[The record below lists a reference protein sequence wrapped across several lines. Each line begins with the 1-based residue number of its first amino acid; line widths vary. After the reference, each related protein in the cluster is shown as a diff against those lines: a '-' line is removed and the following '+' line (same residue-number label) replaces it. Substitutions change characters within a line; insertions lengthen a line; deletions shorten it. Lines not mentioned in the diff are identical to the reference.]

1 MTDNLSRADGARVLA
16 DLHAL
21 RAIGTYKTGVHK
33 PTFSEPHLRSLAW
46 LVQRLPEAGLT
57 GEIDGIGNILGTS
70 TKAGPKLLAGSH
82 LESQNHA
89 GWLDGPLGVVY
100 ALEAARVIN
109 RDPNINGAVE
119 VASWCD
125 EEGHFGH
132 FLGSR
137 SYVGGVTEADIDAAR
152 DRNSG
157 KSMRDALRDAGLA
170 GRARARCERGRH
182 IGYLE
187 AHIEQGETLESSG
200 LKIGVVT
207 SIVGIWQYRITFTG
221 EQNHAGTTRMAIRRD
236 AGLALARFCV
246 AIDERFPAACGPRTV
261 WTTGR
266 ITLDPG
272 APSIIPGAAEMLFQI
287 RDDDPAVIA
296 RLEDLLRSM
305 AAEVDKQ
312 GRCSVAVERIRTG
325 TPALMDA
332 SFQQAIEQAGAACA
346 GGRSLRMP
354 SGAGHDAQVLATV
367 MPAGMLFV
375 PSIGGISHHWTEN
388 TADAD
393 IVTGAEVFV
402 DACRKLLRD
411 NENRRPHCGR
421 RSCLSRFRTSRLLSC
436 LPSIA
441 DAPGAAIGL
450 RPVAELAVEF
460 HQERNAI
467 GQPPLGARRGQRE
480 ITRGPRAEH
489 RKRRRATNSADCG
502 ERDIRLRIADLI
514 MGIGEFAEQVQLTAI
529 VHGEDLVR
537 PQEMTQPSRL
547 KIKQLEQKL
556 L

>member
-1 MTDNLSRADGARVLA
+1 MNDNLSRADGARVLA

-21 RAIGTYKTGVHK
+21 RAIGAYKTGVHK
-33 PTFSEPHLRSLAW
+33 PTFSEPHLRSLQW
-46 LVQRLPEAGLT
+46 LMQRLPEAELT
-57 GEIDGIGNILGTS
+57 GEIDGIGNIIGTS
-70 TKAGPKLLAGSH
+70 TKPGLKLLAGSH

-109 RDPNINGAVE
+109 RDPNTNGAVE

-137 SYVGGVTEADIDAAR
+137 SYVGGVTEADIDAAC
-152 DRNSG
+152 DRSG
-157 KSMRDALRDAGLA
+157 NSMRDALREAGLA

-200 LKIGVVT
+200 LEIGIVT

-221 EQNHAGTTRMAIRRD
+221 EQNHAGTTRMAIRKD

-246 AIDERFPAACGPRTV
+246 DIDERFPAACGPRTV

-287 RDDDPAVIA
+287 RDDDGSVIA

-305 AAEVDKQ
+305 AAEVDKR
-312 GRCSVAVERIRTG
+312 GRCTVAVERIRTG
-325 TPALMDA
+325 APALMDV
-332 SFQQAIEQAGAACA
+332 SFQQAIEQASAAFA

-402 DACRKLLRD
+402 EACR
-411 NENRRPHCGR
+411 
-421 RSCLSRFRTSRLLSC
+421 RLL
-436 LPSIA
+436 
-441 DAPGAAIGL
+441 
-450 RPVAELAVEF
+450 
-460 HQERNAI
+460 
-467 GQPPLGARRGQRE
+467 AR
-480 ITRGPRAEH
+480 
-489 RKRRRATNSADCG
+489 
-502 ERDIRLRIADLI
+502 
-514 MGIGEFAEQVQLTAI
+514 
-529 VHGEDLVR
+529 
-537 PQEMTQPSRL
+537 
-547 KIKQLEQKL
+547 
-556 L
+556 